1 MILGAGAVGVGI
13 GGKRQIG
20 AVHPTLPVPGS
31 VNIVKALVT
40 MTTSLSFP
48 ASGRKFKLT
57 VSPHRLPNKTQA
69 GTPGGSWIIP
79 PRLPKLSS
87 RGKTQAGTRWGDRG
101 CGSAVV
107 AVQSVAVAVV

>member
-69 GTPGGSWIIP
+69 GWIIP